1 MKQHKFNWVD
11 GLVILVILALVAGTC
26 VKFFLLKPAEIQ
38 EATVKIQYTVRV
50 ATVRQY
56 SVDALQVGDAIY
68 DEEGKGNVGAITDI
82 RVEPAEMFVTYPDG
96 TTELAPVENRYD
108 VFLTVQANAIEDGGL
123 YKVGT
128 YSIRANQ
135 SSSYFTK
142 YLTFGGRVMD
152 VEEAAA

>member
-1 MKQHKFNWVD
+1 MKQHRFNWVD

-26 VKFFLLKPAEIQ
+26 VKFFLLKPAEVQ
-38 EATVKIQYTVRV
+38 QATVEIQYTVRI

-56 SVDALQVGDAIY
+56 SADALRVGDVMY
-68 DEEGKGNVGAITDI
+68 DEEGKGNVGTITDI
-82 RVEPAEMFVTYPDG
+82 QVTPAEMFVTFPDG
-96 TTELAPVENRYD
+96 TTDLVPVEDRYD
-108 VFLTVQANAIEDGGL
+108 VLLTLKANAIKDEGL

-142 YLTFGGRVMD
+142 YLAFGGRVMS